1 MMSQVAYTTPAA
13 STMVLPASSS
23 MMPVT
28 TTQTRAP
35 VQMPTTTYVYGAGS
49 AQVPV
54 YGSSVAVPQLY
65 QQPAAAMPTVTYQA
79 QPLTQDQ
86 LMTIFPMGAPSPST
100 FQPFSQP
107 QYQYNFVDSASA
119 FVPASVQG
127 LPVAAP
133 IASVAEP
140 PASAGAAGE
149 VAPGASS
156 MMQETGGTEPPA
168 TTTAGPATSDTATAS
183 SGKKTSSKKASS
195 SKKLSSKKK
204 SKGCC

>member
-119 FVPASVQG
+119 FVPASMQAV
-127 LPVAAP
+127 PVAAP
-133 IASVAEP
+133 AASVAAE
-140 PASAGAAGE
+140 AAGE
-149 VAPGASS
+149 VAPGTQDTAA
-156 MMQETGGTEPPA
+156 PA
-168 TTTAGPATSDTATAS
+168 TAALEPAAGGATEAS
-183 SGKKTSSKKASS
+183 SGKKASS